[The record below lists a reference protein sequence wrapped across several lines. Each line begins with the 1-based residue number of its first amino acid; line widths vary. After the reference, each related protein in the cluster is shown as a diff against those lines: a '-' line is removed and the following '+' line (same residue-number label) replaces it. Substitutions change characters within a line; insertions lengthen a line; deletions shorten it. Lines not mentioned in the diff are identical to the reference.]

1 LRTREFL
8 WQEGHSVFA
17 TKEEADKEV
26 FKISR
31 MYKDT
36 YEKLMAIP
44 VLEGLKSEKEKFAG
58 ADYSISLETLM
69 PDGKAIQACTS
80 HHLGQNFSKPF
91 NISFLDK
98 NEKRTFGWQ
107 NSWGFTTRSLGVM
120 IAVHGDDKGLVL
132 PPRIAPNKVVIVP
145 ILFKGKEASVLK
157 AANALKKSLNK
168 YGAILE
174 DREGYS
180 AGRKF
185 NDWEIRGIPL
195 RIEIGPRDVQNKSV
209 VVARRDTSEKVTV
222 KVSKLDSMVLSML
235 KEMHS
240 DMFGRAKKRLMDS
253 IVDVKSVSEL
263 KKVVSS
269 GKIGRTYWCGTV
281 SSENEI
287 KQKTGA
293 KSLNSELR
301 ARVNGKNCFVTGGEA
316 KYLTYFGK
324 SY

>member
-1 LRTREFL
+1 
-8 WQEGHSVFA
+8 
-17 TKEEADKEV
+17 
-26 FKISR
+26 
-31 MYKDT
+31 
-36 YEKLMAIP
+36 
-44 VLEGLKSEKEKFAG
+44 
-58 ADYSISLETLM
+58 
-69 PDGKAIQACTS
+69 
-80 HHLGQNFSKPF
+80 
-91 NISFLDK
+91 
-98 NEKRTFGWQ
+98 
-107 NSWGFTTRSLGVM
+107 M

-145 ILFKGKEASVLK
+145 ILFKGKEAPVLK

-168 YGAILE
+168 YGAILD

-185 NDWEIRGIPL
+185 NDWEVRGIPL

-209 VVARRDTSEKVTV
+209 VVARRDTGDKVTV
-222 KVSKLDSMVLSML
+222 KVTKLDSTVLSML

-240 DMFGRAKKRLMDS
+240 DMFDRAKKNLMNS

-269 GKIGRTYWCGTV
+269 GKIARSYWCGSV

-287 KQKTGA
+287 KRKTGA

-301 ARVNGKNCFVTGGEA
+301 RSVRGKSCFVTGGEA
-316 KYLTYFGK
+316 NYLTYFGK